1 MSRTEFDRIARL
13 TARFGAPPPPDVG
26 IGDDAAV
33 IYPRGALVATVDAAV
48 EGVHFRRSFAAMD
61 VLSARAV
68 EAAASD
74 VAAMGASFGG
84 GGGLLLSWSLP
95 AWVDDDVF
103 DALTDGARRA
113 ADRLGARILGGN
125 LTGGASL
132 ALHTTALAGLLGGPV
147 TRAGAAPGDRVFVSG
162 AVGAAAIG
170 LRALLAGR
178 DAESSLAPFVDRW
191 RRPRAR
197 VDLASD
203 VSSLC
208 RAAIDVSDGLAQDA
222 LHLARASG
230 VAIELAARRL
240 PMLTDQSAAAA
251 ALGGDALTLAISG
264 GEDYELLVTSREA
277 LPENRWTEVGAVI
290 EGEGLW
296 VCEGSSERRRWEG
309 GGWDHFRGERVT
321 SPRHLRPK
329 P

>member
-1 MSRTEFDRIARL
+1 MSRSEFDRIARL

-33 IYPRGALVATVDAAV
+33 IHPRGALVATVDAAV
-48 EGVHFRRSFAAMD
+48 EGVHFHRAFAAMD

-95 AWVDDDVF
+95 SWVDDDVF

-113 ADRLGARILGGN
+113 ADRLGAQILGGN

-132 ALHTTALAGLLGGPV
+132 ALHTTALASLLGVPI
-147 TRAGAAPGDRVFVSG
+147 TRTGATPGDRVFVSG
-162 AVGAAAIG
+162 PIGAAAIG
-170 LRALLAGR
+170 LQALLAGR
-178 DAESSLAPFVDRW
+178 DVEADLAPFVDRW

-197 VDLASD
+197 VDRAAD
-203 VSSLC
+203 VSSHC

-230 VAIELAARRL
+230 VAIELAAHRL
-240 PMLTDQSAAAA
+240 PMLPHQEEAAA
-251 ALGGDALTLAISG
+251 ALGFEALTLAVSG
-264 GEDYELLVTSREA
+264 GEDYELLVTSCEP
-277 LPENRWTEVGAVI
+277 LPSDRWLEVGAVI

-296 VCEGSSERRRWEG
+296 VCGRAGERRRWEG

-321 SPRHLRPK
+321 SPRRGPRT
-329 P
+329 